1 MTSLE
6 KLNPLYAATRLAPSL
21 PTDVTPS
28 VIWRLSWPRHL
39 SQSLPPMAKQ
49 NKADLNWRSFAG
61 PDDNGRTIT
70 ANEWMGT
77 FGTNAL
83 VVSDSMI
90 GVGTASPTT
99 LLTVNGTAT
108 ATTFNATS
116 TIRVKKNIR
125 PLVDGISTIKKL
137 KPSMFDRIDLDKN
150 DDIGFI
156 AEEMFK
162 VIPSIV
168 TKDDKDQCIGIDYGR
183 LSTVLTLALIE
194 TLNKIEKLEEGLFI
208 LENKQ

>member
-1 MTSLE
+1 
-6 KLNPLYAATRLAPSL
+6 
-21 PTDVTPS
+21 
-28 VIWRLSWPRHL
+28 
-39 SQSLPPMAKQ
+39 MAKQ
-49 NKADLNWRSFAG
+49 NKADLNWRSFVG